1 MRRIRSVTCF
11 MLLAASASSAAA
23 FQAYRG
29 SGSGKGLRLGTNVEE
44 AVNEA
49 KRTLRPLLFYVEGD
63 LDERDERE
71 DDNRR
76 KALLNANV
84 AYAARNFIGVRVIRS
99 HSGYQWLFE
108 KLNVPRKLV
117 YLVVFATPN
126 GDKFDEFRDVHL
138 AENLADACASAF
150 RKYRKRLYE
159 EQLKPILEDDTAPS
173 GEVDRAARLVERFVI
188 VEADKSLLKALQ
200 RRGISDAL
208 VKQCHLALAEL
219 STRDAVDFLLTQA
232 VEGAARPAAS
242 ARDAL
247 ARCTP
252 PGAELLAE
260 AFDGD
265 NPRKALEAYKAIV
278 RICGIKSP
286 KQDSFFEKADEARVR
301 EEFTRVK
308 RDVERDA
315 KRWSDRYADYR

>member
-1 MRRIRSVTCF
+1 MSRTRTLTLIA
-11 MLLAASASSAAA
+11 LLAAPAADAGA

-29 SGSGKGLRLGTNVEE
+29 GAGGKGLKLGNNVEE

-49 KRTLRPLLFYVEGD
+49 KKTQRPLLFYIEGD
-63 LDERDERE
+63 LEERDERD

-76 KALLNANV
+76 KALLDANV

-126 GDKFDEFRDVHL
+126 GEKFDEFRDVHL
-138 AENLADACASAF
+138 AENFADYCAGAF
-150 RKYRKRLYE
+150 KKYRKRLYD
-159 EQLKPILEDDTAPS
+159 EQLKPLLEDDASPVA
-173 GEVDRAARLVERFVI
+173 EVDRALKLVEKFVI
-188 VEADKSLLKALQ
+188 VEADKSVLKTLD

-208 VKQCHLALAEL
+208 TKQCHQTLAEL
-219 STRDAVDFLLTQA
+219 STKDAVEFLLTQA
-232 VEGAARPAAS
+232 VEGAPRPQAS

-247 ARCTP
+247 AKCTP
-252 PGAELLAE
+252 AAAELMAA
-260 AFDGD
+260 AFDED
-265 NPRKALEAYKAIV
+265 NPRKALEAYKAV
-278 RICGIKSP
+278 VKVCGVKSP
-286 KQDSFFEKADEARVR
+286 KQDSFFEKADESRVR

-308 RDVERDA
+308 RDVEKAA
-315 KRWSDRYADYR
+315 KRWSDKYADYR